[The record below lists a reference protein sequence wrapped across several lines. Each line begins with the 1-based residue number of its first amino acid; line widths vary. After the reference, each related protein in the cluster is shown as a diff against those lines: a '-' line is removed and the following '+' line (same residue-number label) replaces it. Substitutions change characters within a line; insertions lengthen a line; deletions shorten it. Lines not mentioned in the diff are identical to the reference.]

1 MTSLALR
8 SLPKYRKGSIGV
20 AFASITDDEEPIPPS
35 PSSPKPEGVSS
46 KVNDDD
52 VAILSSGSVA
62 AINRLRLVRLNADE
76 PPQNRDEG
84 DTIDDIDDDDEELER
99 NEDGDIDDTE
109 DEQDDDDDEIIRLQQ
124 ELTEFNSREF
134 FEDCSS
140 SSPVNIG
147 ALDGL
152 EL

>member
-1 MTSLALR
+1 MTSFASR
-8 SLPKYRKGSIGV
+8 SLPKYKKGSIGV
-20 AFASITDDEEPIPPS
+20 AFASITDDEEPS
-35 PSSPKPEGVSS
+35 QSSPEPEGVSS
-46 KVNDDD
+46 NVNEDDI
-52 VAILSSGSVA
+52 AILSNGGSSFA
-62 AINRLRLVRLNADE
+62 AINRLRLVRFNADE

-84 DTIDDIDDDDEELER
+84 DTIEDIDDDDEELDR

-109 DEQDDDDDEIIRLQQ
+109 DEQDDEADDEIIRLQQ
-124 ELTEFNSREF
+124 EFIGFNNKEFLEA
-134 FEDCSS
+134 S